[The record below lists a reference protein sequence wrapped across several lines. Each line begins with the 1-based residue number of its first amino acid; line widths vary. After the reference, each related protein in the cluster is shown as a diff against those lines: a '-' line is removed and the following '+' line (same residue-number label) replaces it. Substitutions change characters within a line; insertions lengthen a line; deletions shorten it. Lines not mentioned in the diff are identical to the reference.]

1 MGFVLTN
8 LVVIGTDCIGSY
20 KSNYHMITTTMAITL
35 PYVAYNSIQRIV
47 QADAISDARIYIYTY
62 MIFTICLVCS
72 LPFAEPSIFKY
83 IYIPYTY
90 NEMHCAMADIVCLY
104 IHSPNTHPYIYNT
117 MKCMAQCLILE
128 LTLSPLPW
136 CDFYNSLWLGI
147 L

>member
-128 LTLSPLPW
+128 LTLSPLP
-136 CDFYNSLWLGI
+136 
-147 L
+147 